1 MNQNKLKPEH
11 VSIICAIKQITQKE
25 LAKQI
30 DMNYESLKASLY
42 YWRKNTSSAWTLKSR
57 LADFIEDN
65 KITDEQLER
74 GNDA

>member
-25 LAKQI
+25 LARQI
-30 DMNYESLKASLY
+30 DLDYASLKATLFN
-42 YWRKNTSSAWTLKSR
+42 WKNGSKAWTLKSR
-57 LADFIEDN
+57 LADYIEDN
-65 KITDEQLER
+65 KITDEQLQR